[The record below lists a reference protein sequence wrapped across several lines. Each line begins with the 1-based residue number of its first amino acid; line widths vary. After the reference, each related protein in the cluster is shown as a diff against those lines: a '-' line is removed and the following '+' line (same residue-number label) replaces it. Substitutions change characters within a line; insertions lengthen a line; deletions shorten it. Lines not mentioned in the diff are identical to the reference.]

1 MKINTVLGDI
11 SRVKADGLITA
22 INSGHAWFGGIDG
35 VIQRVAGDMFH
46 SQAAA
51 HGSLKQGVT
60 VVAKKKAGT
69 GILFEHVVFVVD
81 DLEAKLREVVK
92 AGLDAAST
100 AGLKTVTL
108 PTIRMGVMLGA
119 VEKSRTEALQEMVEG
134 IRLHQEAGSTIETIT
149 FVIYNDQET
158 LDELKGMLAGI
169 VV

>member
-1 MKINTVLGDI
+1 
-11 SRVKADGLITA
+11 
-22 INSGHAWFGGIDG
+22 
-35 VIQRVAGDMFH
+35 
-46 SQAAA
+46 
-51 HGSLKQGVT
+51 
-60 VVAKKKAGT
+60 
-69 GILFEHVVFVVD
+69 
-81 DLEAKLREVVK
+81 VVK

>member
-1 MKINTVLGDI
+1 
-11 SRVKADGLITA
+11 
-22 INSGHAWFGGIDG
+22 
-35 VIQRVAGDMFH
+35 
-46 SQAAA
+46 
-51 HGSLKQGVT
+51 
-60 VVAKKKAGT
+60 
-69 GILFEHVVFVVD
+69 
-81 DLEAKLREVVK
+81 VK